1 MPGPIALANE
11 CCAPECDE
19 PVSIQVPGPAG
30 SAGTAGTNGTNGIS
44 PSVLTTAQFLMP
56 AEGANV
62 NVAVTA
68 NTGIAVGGKMFVTT
82 AGTMQVISKTG
93 TQVVTLQNLENT
105 ASGLY
110 TDNAA
115 PTTAIPSGS
124 LMMPTGAQGA
134 AGTLSGAA
142 GGALKNNFPNP
153 ALSQANTKGTLIV
166 GDGTNA
172 QELSVGAD
180 ATVLHVRS
188 AQALGQ
194 QWSALDMS
202 GVNTSL
208 TGTLPTTRGGTGG
221 TLPIANGGTGQTT
234 KAPAFHALSPTVVQG
249 DLIRMGATTDERFAQ
264 VGTGSVVQF
273 DGTDTVFAY
282 LTKTNLSAALGVMPV
297 DVIILHDVKGTTLNG
312 GTFTSGSWQTHVLT
326 TEVADTGGH
335 CALAAFQAT
344 LAAGT
349 YRFRGW
355 TLGYKCDSHQCRVQ
369 NITAGT
375 TAKYGSNAR
384 SAAAADDM
392 TKSYVEGRVTIAVVS
407 IFELQC
413 RCQTTRASDGLG
425 LANSFGGDE
434 VYAAIVFE
442 REAL

>member
-1 MPGPIALANE
+1 MPGPISLTQE
-11 CCAPECDE
+11 CCAPECDA
-19 PVSIQVPGPAG
+19 PASIQVPGPAG
-30 SAGTAGTNGTNGIS
+30 AAGISGTNGTNGIS

-62 NVAVTA
+62 TVAVTDNA
-68 NTGIAVGGKMFVTT
+68 GIAVGGKMFVTT

-172 QELSVGAD
+172 QELSIGAD

-194 QWSALDMS
+194 QWSGIDLAGIL
-202 GVNTSL
+202 TSL
-208 TGTLPTTRGGTGG
+208 LNALPFSK
-221 TLPIANGGTGQTT
+221 GGTGQITQQ
-234 KAPAFHALSPTVVQG
+234 AAMNALA
-249 DLIRMGATTDERFAQ
+249 ATTTRGQLLYRNAAGNVVPLNLGAAGTVLLTIAGLDPGWSKITFANIDSTFPVGVRRTTLVAGQ
-264 VGTGSVVQF
+264 VINLNGAAGSDTLLTQTSAPTRYIIREIVFESASVNLAASAVRIGVYTNTAKGGTPIVLDPSSELTALTSANIWEALLLTAVPAN
-273 DGTDTVFAY
+273 TVMTSSTLY
-282 LTKTNLSAALGVMPV
+282 LHLSAA
-297 DVIILHDVKGTTLNG
+297 H
-312 GTFTSGSWQTHVLT
+312 GS
-326 TEVADTGGH
+326 
-335 CALAAFQAT
+335 AA
-344 LAAGT
+344 
-349 YRFRGW
+349 
-355 TLGYKCDSHQCRVQ
+355 
-369 NITAGT
+369 
-375 TAKYGSNAR
+375 TAKIWIF
-384 SAAAADDM
+384 ADDI
-392 TKSYVEGRVTIAVVS
+392 S
-407 IFELQC
+407 
-413 RCQTTRASDGLG
+413 
-425 LANSFGGDE
+425 
-434 VYAAIVFE
+434 
-442 REAL
+442 